1 MAKKEQNIMLLQEV
15 VGQLRKLNAQTVR
28 DRLREAEE
36 AKRAESL
43 LLKSEEQIETEGL
56 VVDSSEDF
64 RRRFIAGQAKTFA
77 DSKLT
82 KTGGKTRD
90 LTRNDILKDINASII
105 GLHDPRGKGA
115 LGGDLDI
122 AGVGEKVL
130 AVHDSIVNDSLWVL
144 INDNRLWRADQ
155 LQNFNTQQRIA
166 RENRIEGTK
175 LGGGGAGVFGTGGI
189 PGMDGDLGD
198 EGFFDENT
206 MGNIKAVGF
215 TSLTA
220 GIGAALIKFR
230 KWFGF
235 GTKKGFAKTMV
246 QRFRIAGKR
255 LFKGRKLTAKQTG
268 MLKNPRLW
276 PLITAGLLVASFVG
290 ATDEIGEAEVDL
302 DQSQFNEDD
311 GIFGTGIDGGTI
323 LSTALWASILTPNKL
338 KTRIATAIKAA
349 TTAAFSAAKPGT
361 LRARMWATR
370 LLPKSPFSLLKG
382 GIRFLGPLGL
392 AAWAT
397 WTFVSWRMEENEKAM
412 AAADQAAAEI
422 RAIDSEAGFEDFFT
436 NDARFNAFKYKGDKG
451 VPGAF
456 AGQNAAKKLRNARIM
471 ESVKQL
477 YMNRSLQEREWIT
490 KGLIEHG
497 DWTADELKKVQVMA
511 DNQERKDYIA
521 KAYPNLSN
529 RAKVQALGGNR
540 GDGWRKEQEEKLKL
554 LEEEKIRKLGDGPH
568 GGVLITGNNGDTYS
582 YKNSHFYVQGFNEIS
597 AELWTGKQ
605 GFAPR

>member
-105 GLHDPRGKGA
+105 GLHDPRGKSA

-189 PGMDGDLGD
+189 PGMDGDPGD

-215 TSLTA
+215 TSL
-220 GIGAALIKFR
+220 GAAAVAAIAKFK

-235 GTKKGFAKTMV
+235 GTRYGFKATMLA
-246 QRFRIAGKR
+246 RFGLAGKS
-255 LFKGRKLTAKQTG
+255 LFAGRPLSAKQKG

-276 PLITAGLLVASFVG
+276 PAITAGLLVASFVG
-290 ATDEIGEAEVDL
+290 ATDELGEAEVDL
-302 DQSQFNEDD
+302 DQSQFGEDD
-311 GIFGTGIDGGTI
+311 GIFGTGISGDTI

-338 KTRIATAIKAA
+338 KTKIASALKTAV
-349 TTAAFSAAKPGT
+349 TVAFSGAKPGT

-370 LLPKSPFSLLKG
+370 LLPKSPFGLLKG

-412 AAADQAAAEI
+412 AAANQAAQEI
-422 RAIDSEAGFEDFFT
+422 RDLDSEAGFEDFFN
-436 NDARFNAFKYKGDKG
+436 NDAAFAKYKKSDFK
-451 VPGAF
+451 
-456 AGQNAAKKLRNARIM
+456 NLAKVKTKEAITARKHEAI
-471 ESVKQL
+471 KQL

-490 KGLIEHG
+490 KGLMQHG
-497 DWTADELKKVQVMA
+497 GWSEEELIKLMVQA
-511 DNQERKDYIA
+511 DNQERKDYLA
-521 KAYPNLSN
+521 KEYPNLSK
-529 RAKVQALGGNR
+529 RGEVQAMGGNR
-540 GDGWRKEQEEKLKL
+540 GDNWRKNEAEKLKL
-554 LEEEKIRKLGDGPH
+554 LEEEKIRLLGDGPH

-582 YKNSHFYVQGFNEIS
+582 YKNSHFYVQGFD
-597 AELWTGKQ
+597 ATLDGWTGKQ